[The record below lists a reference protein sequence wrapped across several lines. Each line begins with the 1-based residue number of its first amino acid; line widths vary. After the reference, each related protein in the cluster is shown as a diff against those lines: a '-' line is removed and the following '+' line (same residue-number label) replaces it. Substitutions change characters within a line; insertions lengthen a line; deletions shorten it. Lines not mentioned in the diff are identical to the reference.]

1 MVDPTHPNPYRT
13 RAFGPADHGLMIPA
27 GHVVLWIGILLLLA
41 PIALLMQ
48 SIVLSLWSPTL
59 ASHGTIV
66 TEVLMSAALIAGM
79 FLVGLSRHYNWERF
93 GFWMPVRTDYL
104 FVGGILAISI
114 FIQPLFLFGFDA
126 EGATDL
132 RDTFFTAYHPQG
144 VLLFELL
151 VFAALVILAP
161 LLEEM
166 VFRGLF
172 FGWARQ
178 RLGFFEAA
186 LFSSLIF
193 AAFHA
198 HYVDALG
205 LHWGFRALAMI
216 FTLGFLSALLFE
228 RTGSLIAPTLLH
240 GLFNLQAAIPLLL
253 DIPPA

>member
-41 PIALLMQ
+41 PIALLIQ

-114 FIQPLFLFGFDA
+114 FIQPLFMFGFDA

-144 VLLFELL
+144 ALLFELL

-178 RLGFFEAA
+178 RLGGVGRKV
-186 LFSSLIF
+186 LMGLWRRRQKGGRCTTGVSKVSDNWS
-193 AAFHA
+193 
-198 HYVDALG
+198 DASK
-205 LHWGFRALAMI
+205 AVECQMI
-216 FTLGFLSALLFE
+216 DTSNCLMSN
-228 RTGSLIAPTLLH
+228 RCQI
-240 GLFNLQAAIPLLL
+240 
-253 DIPPA
+253 DV